1 MNRSNQF
8 AHGAAAVVVCLAAG
22 GALTFAA
29 QPAVT
34 AAVVVGLAA
43 LLVFATRAGLAEL
56 CDAIILVA
64 GLWLALA
71 VPVTG
76 LWPLPAA
83 AAIAVTLAVAYRQK
97 RLARWRSWFR
107 RGRVHRGDLV
117 LLAGTI
123 VLTAVAL
130 LAWNHLTNGSLPM
143 AYITLAATTPAP
155 LVVIGAFVFLAV
167 NGLVEDTVW
176 FGVLLTALERAPV
189 PRPLGLVTVVV
200 SFGLAHL
207 HGVPDGWIGVAMV
220 IGWGLVLGVL
230 RLRTGGM
237 LQTYLA
243 HVCADATIVAML
255 AHQILP

>member
-1 MNRSNQF
+1 MNGSRQF
-8 AHGAAAVVVCLAAG
+8 AHGAAAVAVCLAAG

-29 QPAVT
+29 QPVVT
-34 AAVVVGLAA
+34 ATVVVALAV

-56 CDAIILVA
+56 CDAIVLVA
-64 GLWLALA
+64 VLWVALA

-83 AAIAVTLAVAYRQK
+83 AAIVVTLAVASRQQ

-107 RGRVHRGDLV
+107 RGHVRHGDLA
-117 LLAGTI
+117 LLAGI
-123 VLTAVAL
+123 IALTAVAL
-130 LAWNHLTNGSLPM
+130 LAWNHLANGSLPT
-143 AYITLAATTPAP
+143 AYIALAATTPAS
-155 LVVIGAFVFLAV
+155 LVVIGAFAFLAV

-207 HGVPDGWIGVAMV
+207 HGVPDGWVGVAMV
-220 IGWGLVLGVL
+220 AGWGLVLALL

-255 AHQILP
+255 AHQILT

>member
-34 AAVVVGLAA
+34 AVVVVGLAA

-64 GLWLALA
+64 VLWLALA

-83 AAIAVTLAVAYRQK
+83 AAIAVTLTVAYRQK

-107 RGRVHRGDLV
+107 RGRVRRGDLV
-117 LLAGTI
+117 LLAGII

-130 LAWNHLTNGSLPM
+130 LAWNHLTNGSLPA

-155 LVVIGAFVFLAV
+155 FVVIGAFAFLAV